1 MTRPFDEN
9 YWTNRYHEKLTG
21 WDIGFVSPPIK
32 QYLDQISEKSK
43 TILIPGAGNA
53 YEAAYA
59 YEIGFKNIHIL
70 DFSRIPIGKFLN
82 RNPEFPSSQAHV
94 EDFFSHQGNYD
105 LILEQTFFCALHP
118 SLRQSYVEKTHS
130 LLKKGGKLAGV
141 LFDYYFP
148 SDGPP
153 FGGDRASYLHYFEK
167 SFEVVTMQPCY
178 NSIPER
184 TGMELF
190 FVVKKIR

>member
-1 MTRPFDEN
+1 MTQPFDEN
-9 YWTNRYHEKLTG
+9 YWTNRYNEKKTG

-53 YEAAYA
+53 YEAIYA
-59 YEIGFKNIHIL
+59 YQNNLKNIHIL
-70 DFSRIPIGKFLN
+70 DFSRVPIEKFLSK
-82 RNPEFPSSQAHV
+82 FPDFPPSQVHV

-118 SLRQSYVEKTHS
+118 SLRPKYVEKAHS
-130 LLKKGGKLAGV
+130 LLKKGGKVVGV
-141 LFDYYFP
+141 LFDHYFP
-148 SDGPP
+148 TDGPP

-167 SFEVVTMQPCY
+167 AFDIITMQPCY

-184 TGMELF
+184 KGMELF
-190 FVVKKIR
+190 VIAEKA